1 MGANRTHVY
10 FYIYIYIYFCIS
22 LAATHGPMIHRLA
35 IHTQDKPAP
44 SISGFVPT
52 PVRSTKPSAAP
63 GCNGPLPAR
72 LETPPAPGTIDLDAS
87 ESEASEEYEPSIA
100 PSTPQAT
107 IPYVNDPKAKKPTP
121 GELQLSRAA
130 IASRMRRV
138 FTPTLKGQLKVSQ
151 QIMEDWHAGPRS
163 KKRQQLE
170 QIFQLCGYDAEH
182 WHTSAKIIDVTNDNI
197 YI

>member
-1 MGANRTHVY
+1 M
-10 FYIYIYIYFCIS
+10 S
-22 LAATHGPMIHRLA
+22 
-35 IHTQDKPAP
+35 
-44 SISGFVPT
+44 SE
-52 PVRSTKPSAAP
+52 AP
-63 GCNGPLPAR
+63 GYNGLQPAR
-72 LETPPAPGTIDLDAS
+72 LEVPPPVTPDVKGKGEPLEPCEQS
-87 ESEASEEYEPSIA
+87 ESEASEEYEASIA

-107 IPYVNDPKAKKPTP
+107 IPYVNDTKAKKPTP
-121 GELQLSRAA
+121 GELHLSSAA

-182 WHTSAKIIDVTNDNI
+182 WHTL
-197 YI
+197 